1 MSNLSFLLIAN
12 LPNRD
17 ETGCPF
23 LSSREL
29 YLHATGITSL
39 FRYQHPLQNIAMAAF
54 LRRITGSSNNEI
66 SPSIHDDDVV
76 YQLHMLDD
84 TKTLRNI
91 VVAWTLRF
99 DDVLHV
105 EKLHDSL
112 SRLLEIDDWRMLGGR
127 LRLKVASNP
136 LDPYSNMTD

>member
-1 MSNLSFLLIAN
+1 
-12 LPNRD
+12 
-17 ETGCPF
+17 
-23 LSSREL
+23 
-29 YLHATGITSL
+29 
-39 FRYQHPLQNIAMAAF
+39 MAA
-54 LRRITGSSNNEI
+54 LVRLITGSNGSKT
-66 SPSIHDDDVV
+66 SPPIHDDDVV
-76 YQLHMLDD
+76 YPVHILDNSR
-84 TKTLRNI
+84 TLRNF